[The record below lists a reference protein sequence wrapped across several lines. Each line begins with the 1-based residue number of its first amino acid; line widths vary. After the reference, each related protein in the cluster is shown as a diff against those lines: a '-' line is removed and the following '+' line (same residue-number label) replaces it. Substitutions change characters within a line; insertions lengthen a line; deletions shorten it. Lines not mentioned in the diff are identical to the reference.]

1 MEVGAQIYC
10 VDRLE
15 MGVKMGSCWTCLNIG
30 DLSKYSVKIQL
41 SKKLTNFNNF
51 ATHSFLME

>member
-15 MGVKMGSCWTCLNIG
+15 MGSCWTCLNIG

-41 SKKLTNFNNF
+41 SKKLMNFIAHNF